1 MNTIGD
7 YTLLGDF
14 TSNNAGTCRWAFC
27 EKNGREFFIKELLD
41 PKYPVDETRFSPE
54 VYSRKLLICE
64 VFRKEKLFLINNLSK
79 CRNGNI
85 CVIMDFFR
93 EGPRFYLV
101 TEKVETSSITA
112 QDVYRLNE
120 DQKDTL
126 IRSILYSY
134 SVLHANGVVHSDV
147 KPENI
152 ILKETTDGYV
162 TAKIIDFDGSF
173 LVSNPKR
180 IPQGDYVHLA
190 PEAFLNMEGEENML
204 SEKIDIFAL
213 GIVFHLYLSGEMLK
227 VNEEDHYACVSLLNE
242 NGITLSSRLR
252 GFYRSLIRDMLEVDP
267 AKRPSARELLTRFEK
282 RDINRTIN
290 KSDSSKLKRRGF

>member
-7 YTLLGDF
+7 YTLLGDL
-14 TSNNAGTCRWAFC
+14 TSKSAGTCRWAFC
-27 EKNGREFFIKELLD
+27 KKNGREFFIKELLD
-41 PKYPVDETRFSPE
+41 PKYPVDETN
-54 VYSRKLLICE
+54 YSTEAYNRKLLICNM
-64 VFRKEKLFLINNLSK
+64 FQKDKLALVSKLSN

-93 EGPRFYLV
+93 EGSRYYIV
-101 TEKVETSSITA
+101 TEKVEPSSITA

-120 DQKDTL
+120 AQKETL

-134 SVLHANGVVHSDV
+134 SVLHANGIVHSDV
-147 KPENI
+147 KPENMV
-152 ILKETTDGYV
+152 LKETTDGYV

-173 LVSNPKR
+173 LISNPKH
-180 IPQGDYVHLA
+180 IPQGDFVHLA
-190 PEAFLNMEGEENML
+190 PEAFLNMDGENNEL

-242 NGITLSSRLR
+242 NGITLSRRLTS
-252 GFYRSLIRDMLEVDP
+252 FYRTLITDMLEVNP
-267 AKRPSARELLTRFEK
+267 TKRPSAKELLARFEK
-282 RDINRTIN
+282 RNAVGGQN
-290 KSDSSKLKRRGF
+290 SSASSKLKKHGF